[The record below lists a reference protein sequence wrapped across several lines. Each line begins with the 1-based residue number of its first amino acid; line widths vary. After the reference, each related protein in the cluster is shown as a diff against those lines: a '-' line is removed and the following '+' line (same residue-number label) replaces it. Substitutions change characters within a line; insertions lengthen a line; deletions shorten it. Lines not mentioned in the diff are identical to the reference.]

1 MQQVVENCVKLVK
14 NNDQTSFAYLVEL
27 ISHGIELT
35 SPRRNR
41 AGAYVK
47 LSPQRGYQT
56 IFYCGRRL
64 GREAISGSDGQCGPT
79 NGPQCPDC
87 KASQDSLSVVEQKTT
102 GVALQDAW
110 KGLSTN
116 NNDAVLAAMP
126 LLTKAL
132 AGQLG
137 MKLQEAD
144 TTIVALDRW
153 RHAMRW
159 LMAGD
164 ATLLKDQ
171 KMAGLVNDMVM
182 SVSRAP
188 GCMSF
193 DPHTPLTKVSRGLRG
208 IIALSSLDI
217 HGITDV
223 ATQIGAYD
231 ASEAATAVR
240 MLKKHLTTSS
250 TLSEEGEEEEEET
263 AGGTIQQQCG
273 HGDVTT
279 QDLFNMFDSDNSG
292 SIEFAEFLKLS
303 KYMQLHLSEH
313 KAQKVFTQ
321 ADRKGNDRID
331 FDEFE
336 YALRILR
343 QYASENAYVL
353 LGVSRGT
360 LVKLFLG
367 SVSVLLLL
375 FLFIFVGIAAFTNG
389 TTFGAIVN
397 SMMPVA
403 AGNAADGGKDEE
415 GEEESEEHV
424 DKVVGNVL
432 QMMSPEA

>member
-1 MQQVVENCVKLVK
+1 MRTSNLKPQQL
-14 NNDQTSFAYLVEL
+14 LEL
-27 ISHGIELT
+27 LLLNWYV
-35 SPRRNR
+35 NR
-41 AGAYVK
+41 
-47 LSPQRGYQT
+47 L
-56 IFYCGRRL
+56 
-64 GREAISGSDGQCGPT
+64 DGMI
-79 NGPQCPDC
+79 N
-87 KASQDSLSVVEQKTT
+87 
-102 GVALQDAW
+102 
-110 KGLSTN
+110 
-116 NNDAVLAAMP
+116 
-126 LLTKAL
+126 
-132 AGQLG
+132 
-137 MKLQEAD
+137 
-144 TTIVALDRW
+144 
-153 RHAMRW
+153 
-159 LMAGD
+159 
-164 ATLLKDQ
+164 
-171 KMAGLVNDMVM
+171 
-182 SVSRAP
+182 
-188 GCMSF
+188 
-193 DPHTPLTKVSRGLRG
+193 
-208 IIALSSLDI
+208 
-217 HGITDV
+217 
-223 ATQIGAYD
+223 
-231 ASEAATAVR
+231 
-240 MLKKHLTTSS
+240 
-250 TLSEEGEEEEEET
+250 EEEEET